1 MTLDQFLLI
10 VALILLFAL
19 IFGSVYFLPIV
30 FAKMR
35 AKSFGLKLNF
45 AQAKTLARD
54 KCLQKD
60 FLIGLRE
67 IWEIYPFEINKLTNH
82 YLAGGDF
89 QNIKNGLIEFEKRN
103 KEPNEWFLIT
113 FDLAKRDLKK
123 EIEKAEKNDW
133 KYEF

>member
-1 MTLDQFLLI
+1 MTIDQ
-10 VALILLFAL
+10 LILIAGLIFLFAL

-30 FAKMR
+30 FAFIR
-35 AKSFGLKLNF
+35 AKTFGLKLNYRE
-45 AQAKTLARD
+45 AKTVAKD

-67 IWEIYPFEINKLTNH
+67 IWDIYPFELHKLTHH

-89 QNIKNGLIEFEKRN
+89 QNIKNGLVEFKKRN

-113 FDLAKRDLKK
+113 FDLAKRDLRK
-123 EIEKAEKNDW
+123 EILKAEKNDW
-133 KYEF
+133 KYEL